1 MLGVSGLLD
10 KGAGTAVGHE
20 DEWGWPGFGFVGFGV
35 YGPGGV
41 SRSWV
46 DSGGVAEVRVGVVYV
61 LSDGSTVGW
70 AAE

>member
-10 KGAGTAVGHE
+10 KGTGTAVGHE

-35 YGPGGV
+35 CGPGGV
-41 SRSWV
+41 SGGRV
-46 DSGGVAEVRVGVVYV
+46 DFGGVAEVGVGVVYV
-61 LSDGSTVGW
+61 LGNGSAVGW